1 MIAAHP
7 RCKPGHFLRVLEIP
21 NTPVPIPAEAKI
33 GEQQAIVAG
42 NVAYRNL
49 SSSQKQR
56 QRLTLQPR
64 IKWSDKERFHVGR
77 LSAQSSTA
85 KLEVKKRGRPLLFG
99 VYDKMIVNYVRRL
112 RKHGAKVNSKIV
124 MGTARGIIIR
134 KAPQLLHDR
143 GGAKKITRD
152 WALSLLRRIKYV
164 KRKDTRKAKK
174 F

>member
-1 MIAAHP
+1 M
-7 RCKPGHFLRVLEIP
+7 
-21 NTPVPIPAEAKI
+21 
-33 GEQQAIVAG
+33 
-42 NVAYRNL
+42 
-49 SSSQKQR
+49 
-56 QRLTLQPR
+56 
-64 IKWSDKERFHVGR
+64 
-77 LSAQSSTA
+77 
-85 KLEVKKRGRPLLFG
+85 FG

-152 WALSLLRRIKYV
+152 WALSLLQRIKYV